1 MKSAHLTVLLVG
13 SMERKKTESHRHPP
27 AWTEE
32 KNGHMISSGYA
43 MNESKRQISAS
54 TDMLSMPQGHHSHK
68 ENEPMEDEF
77 LEEEGRL

>member
-1 MKSAHLTVLLVG
+1 
-13 SMERKKTESHRHPP
+13 
-27 AWTEE
+27 
-32 KNGHMISSGYA
+32 

-77 LEEEGRL
+77 LEEEGRLWIENVWVPKEKHNTVALKIKIRLGRSEMERCI